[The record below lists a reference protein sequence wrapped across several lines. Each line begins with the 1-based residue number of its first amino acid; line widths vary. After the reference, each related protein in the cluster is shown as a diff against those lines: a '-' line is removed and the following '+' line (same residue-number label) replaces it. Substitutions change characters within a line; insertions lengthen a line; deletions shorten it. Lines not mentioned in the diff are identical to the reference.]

1 MYIRRALEDVVTKA
15 SASFPVVLI
24 TGPRQVGKTTLLQKL
39 AKDDR
44 TYVSLDSPLIRELAK
59 TDPELFLQ
67 RYRPPVLIDEIQY
80 APELLPYI
88 KILVD
93 THRNKGSFWL
103 TGSQMFHMMKNVSES
118 LAGRVAVIPMQGLS
132 NSEIHGM
139 ENTPYITDP
148 AVLEERYKISP
159 RQDVTDIF
167 ERIITGSMPV
177 AHAEEFDRELYYSSY
192 VNTYLQRDI
201 KDLTQVGDELA
212 FLRFITACAARTG
225 RMLSYADLAKDVGI
239 SPPTAKQWLSI
250 LVSSGVVTL
259 LEPYFNNSLQR
270 IIKAPNLYFLDT
282 GLCSYLTRW
291 NSAET
296 LEVSAMAGQFFE
308 TYVVGEVIKSYLN
321 AGLRPPLF
329 YYRDT
334 DKREIDLIVEQNNTL
349 YPVEIK
355 KSANPG
361 RDAVR
366 HFSLLE
372 KSGKPI
378 GPGAVICLAS
388 DLLPIGRENYIVPV
402 WLI

>member
-1 MYIRRALEDVVTKA
+1 MYIRRALENVVKKA
-15 SASFPVVLI
+15 SASFPVLLV

-39 AKDDR
+39 AADDR
-44 TYVSLDSPLIRELAK
+44 TYVSLDSPLVRELAK

-88 KILVD
+88 KIFVD
-93 THRNKGSFWL
+93 TNRSKGSFWL

-132 NSEIHGM
+132 NSEIHGI
-139 ENTPYITDP
+139 ENRPYITDP
-148 AVLEERYKISP
+148 SALEERYNICP

-167 ERIITGSMPV
+167 ERIVTGSMPV
-177 AHAEEFDRELYYSSY
+177 AHTEEFDRELYYSSY

-270 IIKAPNLYFLDT
+270 IIKSPNLYFLDT

-308 TYVVGEVIKSYLN
+308 TYVVGEIIKSYLN

-355 KSANPG
+355 KSANPS
-361 RDAVR
+361 RDAIR
-366 HFSLLE
+366 HFSLLQ
-372 KSGKPI
+372 KTGKPI

-388 DLLPIGRENYIVPV
+388 DFLPFGRDNYIVPV